1 MSALRVYYDGLCPL
15 CTKEI
20 NHIKRLDKQGLL
32 DMQDINAAD
41 FAQRFPHIDAVKAD
55 RILHGELPDGR
66 IILGLDVTCMAW
78 ALVGKGHWFAF
89 MRWPLIKPVADQVY
103 LYFAKHRHRISGWFG
118 RPSVC
123 ESDRCQPKL

>member
-15 CTKEI
+15 CTREI
-20 NHIKRLDKQGLL
+20 NHIKRLDKQGQL

-41 FAQRFPHIDAVKAD
+41 FEQRFPHIDRVQAD

-78 ALVGKGHWFAF
+78 SLVGKGHWFAF
-89 MRWPLIKPVADQVY
+89 MRWPLIKPVADRVY
-103 LYFAKHRHRISGWFG
+103 LYFARHRHRISGWFG
-118 RPSVC
+118 RPNTC
-123 ESDRCQPKL
+123 DARCQPKL